1 MIFYLLT
8 LLLAFSVIILQR
20 TFVDLLF
27 AGKIGLEL
35 SLILVIFA
43 GFNFEEVR
51 GVIFAALTGFV
62 FDCLSGA
69 VMGLYTFFYVIVFFL
84 TRLLTD
90 RIYSEQM
97 FFIMIF
103 TFLCVLFEGLYIVV
117 LYKSVFDVNMSYNLY
132 RVFLPQAL
140 VAGVLSP
147 ALFAGLNYLEV
158 LFHAGDR
165 RSTEPL

>member
-1 MIFYLLT
+1 MILYLLS

-20 TFVDLLF
+20 TCVDLLF

-43 GFNFEEVR
+43 GFRFEEVR
-51 GVIFAALTGFV
+51 GGIFATVTGFV

-69 VMGLYTFFYVIVFFL
+69 VMGLYTLFYVIVFFL

-97 FFIMIF
+97 FFIMIY

-158 LFHAGDR
+158 LFHAGVR
-165 RSTEPL
+165 RSTESL

>member
-8 LLLAFSVIILQR
+8 LLLTFSVIILQR

-69 VMGLYTFFYVIVFFL
+69 VMGLYTFFYVIVFF
-84 TRLLTD
+84 
-90 RIYSEQM
+90 
-97 FFIMIF
+97 
-103 TFLCVLFEGLYIVV
+103 
-117 LYKSVFDVNMSYNLY
+117 
-132 RVFLPQAL
+132 
-140 VAGVLSP
+140 
-147 ALFAGLNYLEV
+147 
-158 LFHAGDR
+158 
-165 RSTEPL
+165 